1 MIGLISFGVEWFED
15 AIDKF
20 TSWLHRG
27 LTDGYDQLQEGL
39 FGTPVPETGDSFVF
53 GPPTNEPWVSLHDS
67 LVGGE
72 IMFLA
77 LLLLIISVQ
86 GRHTI
91 RIFDMGSAYGARKA
105 RRSAWTGAFL
115 IVTWYWVAVLSLY
128 LVNGFTL
135 ALVPDLAVLIDIL
148 SDFWSVTLSNPALA
162 LLMAS
167 VGGISMWVL
176 QALFFIREILL
187 YIYLY
192 AMPIGIAIAF
202 GGLPVASRVAK
213 AFCMKF
219 VPLAAMPLPVAI
231 FFKGYEL
238 LFADGTDAAVA
249 PDSAF
254 LQYLIAAAL
263 PLLSL
268 ILVWKLFK
276 YASPATAKVI
286 GGTTKAAVGIGA
298 IVGAGYVAGP
308 GAAAAGAR
316 WGPKAAAGQAAA
328 QQIRSRRSDPSHPNN
343 TAPTPATEQSRGT
356 SSTENDNVATDAH
369 GQQGIRRYRRTEND
383 PGYY

>member
-20 TSWLHRG
+20 TSWLHDG
-27 LTDGYDQLQEGL
+27 LTEGYRDLQEGL

-53 GPPTNEPWVSLHDS
+53 GPPRNEPWVSLHDS

-72 IMFLA
+72 IMLLA
-77 LLLLIISVQ
+77 LLVLLISVQ

-91 RIFDMGSAYGARKA
+91 RIFNIGSAYGARKA

-135 ALVPDLAVLIDIL
+135 ALVPDLAVLIEMI
-148 SDFWSVTLSNPALA
+148 SDFWEVTLSNPALA
-162 LLMAS
+162 LLLAS
-167 VGGISMWVL
+167 IGGISMWIL

-213 AFCMKF
+213 EFCMKF
-219 VPLAAMPLPVAI
+219 VPLAAMPLPIAI

-238 LFADGTDAAVA
+238 LFAEGTDAAVA
-249 PDSAF
+249 PESAF
-254 LQYLIAAAL
+254 FQYLIAAAL
-263 PLLSL
+263 PIISL
-268 ILVWKLFK
+268 VLIWKLFQ

-298 IVGAGYVAGP
+298 IAGAGYIAGP

-328 QQIRSRRSDPSHPNN
+328 QQIRSSRSDPSTRTSNSASS
-343 TAPTPATEQSRGT
+343 TDAQSREDA
-356 SSTENDNVATDAH
+356 STEHDNVATDAH
-369 GQQGIRRYRRTEND
+369 GQRGIQRYRRTEND